1 MKRNGSKKAPEKKD
15 RKKLDADAVWK
26 KYQKGLQFNGQIGL
40 NETVRNNEN
49 FFIGKQWEGVKA
61 NGLPQPVFNFLK
73 RDTLY
78 CVASNTSDDVK
89 ITATT
94 LPAVKDRQKLQ
105 GTVDIINAVF
115 DELFEHNKV
124 AAKAREFMRNAA
136 VDGDGCMYTYWDADM
151 ETGQDAK
158 GGICTELL
166 ENTRVHFGNPNDRHV
181 QSQPYIIIAKRKL
194 VEDVKD
200 MAEENG
206 VSEGEREMIRP
217 DTDDTQSLMDSYT
230 DDKCTLLLYLWRDKK
245 TGTIHAMETT
255 EHCIVREEWDLN
267 IKHYPLIWMNW
278 DYVQDSYHGQAMLTG
293 LLTNQ
298 MFVNKFFALTMI
310 SQMHTAFPR
319 TVYDKTRVRHWSNA
333 VGAAIGIEGGDTK
346 SVASIIEPA
355 QQSPQVHQLI
365 ASVIDYTNSFLGA
378 TDAALGNTRPDN
390 TSAIIALQRAS
401 SVPMELTK
409 QNLYDAIEDLG
420 MIYLDFIGEYYGKR
434 YVEMPLDQVPEEM
447 LPSELKDFAAESGML
462 PPGTTVPVLFDF
474 KTVKDLPMRL
484 KLDVGAS
491 SYWSEMSSIQTMENL
506 LMQGKIDIVQFLE
519 RIPDQ
524 NVPMKEE
531 LISEIKQQQA
541 MMAQMAPTPEEPS
554 AGGGGELTPTIPMP
568 EGQGYGQLQRAI
580 NATGE
585 VPAGIV

>member
-1 MKRNGSKKAPEKKD
+1 VKRNGSKKDPEKKD
-15 RKKLDADAVWK
+15 SKKLDADAVWK
-26 KYQKGLQFNGQIGL
+26 KYRKGLQFNGQIGL
-40 NETVRNNEN
+40 NDTVKNNEN

-78 CVASNTSDDVK
+78 CVASNTSDNVK

-94 LPAVKDRQKLQ
+94 LPAVKDRKKLQ

-115 DELFEHNKV
+115 DELFEHNKI

-136 VDGDGCMYTYWDADM
+136 VDGDGCMYTFWDADM

-166 ENTRVHFGNPNDRHV
+166 ENTRVQFGNPNDRHV
-181 QSQPYIIIAKRKL
+181 QTQPYILIAKRKL
-194 VEDVKD
+194 VEDVRD
-200 MAEENG
+200 MAEDNG

-245 TGTIHAMETT
+245 SGTIHAMETT
-255 EHCIVREEWDLN
+255 EHCVVRPEWDLN

-319 TVYDKTRVRHWSNA
+319 TVYDKTRIRHWSNA
-333 VGAAIGIEGGDTK
+333 VGAAIGIDGGNTND
-346 SVASIIEPA
+346 VASIIEPA

-447 LPSELKDFAAESGML
+447 LSGELKDFAAESGML
-462 PPGTTVPVLFDF
+462 PAGTTVPVLFDF
-474 KTVKDLPMRL
+474 STIKDLPMRL

-541 MMAQMAPTPEEPS
+541 MMAQMAPMPEEPS
-554 AGGGGELTPTIPMP
+554 AGGGGELNPTVPMP